1 MVNARRCVL
10 LVVSLLGARAASA
23 ALPLDDFGG
32 SLALTSDDVFHG
44 ISQTCGDPA
53 AQVDLHFRSSGG
65 QSPTEFFAGVWGSAG
80 LGRSA
85 CGQAREFN
93 VYGGYSFV
101 TSADSSATLT
111 YTHYGYPGGS
121 YTLLPLAGFRYDY
134 DALEAQWAWRDEV
147 YLTLAWTPDALQL
160 AYHSVARDRTALS
173 YGVQLHHPLAG
184 GVSLAAGV
192 GYDTIEDPTG
202 IGYAFWNAGVGYTL
216 GPVEL
221 TAAYYGT
228 ATRAERLFGAYVA
241 GNRGSLTAV
250 WRF

>member
-10 LVVSLLGARAASA
+10 LVVSLLGARAAGA
-23 ALPLDDFGG
+23 AGVLDDFGG

-53 AQVDLHFRSSGG
+53 AQADLHWRSSGG

-85 CGQAREFN
+85 CGQAREVN
-93 VYGGYSFV
+93 AYAGYSFA

-121 YTLLPLAGFRYDY
+121 YTLKPLAGFRYDY
-134 DALEAQWAWRDEV
+134 DALEAQWAWQDEV
-147 YLTLAWTPDALQL
+147 YLTLAWTPDALHL
-160 AYHSVARDRTALS
+160 AYESVARDRTALS

-184 GVSLAAGV
+184 GFSLAAGV
-192 GYDTIEDPTG
+192 GYDQIEDPRG
-202 IGYAFWNAGVGYTL
+202 IGYAYWNAGVGYTL
-216 GPVEL
+216 GVVEL

-228 ATRAERLFGAYVA
+228 ATRADRLFGAYVA
-241 GNRGSLTAV
+241 GNRASVTAL